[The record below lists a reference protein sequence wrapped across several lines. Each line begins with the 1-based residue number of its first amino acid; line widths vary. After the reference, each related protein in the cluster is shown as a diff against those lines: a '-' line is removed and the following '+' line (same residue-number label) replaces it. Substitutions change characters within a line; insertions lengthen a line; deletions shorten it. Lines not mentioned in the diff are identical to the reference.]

1 MAKAI
6 KASELRGMSDEQL
19 ALTLQ
24 EARTTLFKLRVQ
36 ASTERLDT
44 VSNLR
49 VNRKLIARVLT
60 IQRERALQQ
69 KAEQVA
75 VQANTGA

>member
-6 KASELRGMSDEQL
+6 RANELRGMSDEQL

-24 EARTTLFKLRVQ
+24 EARQTLFTLKVQ

-49 VNRKLIARVLT
+49 LNRKLIARVLT
-60 IQRERALQQ
+60 IQRERALAAQSEQQ
-69 KAEQVA
+69 A
-75 VQANTGA
+75 

>member
-19 ALTLQ
+19 TLTLK
-24 EARTTLFKLRVQ
+24 EARQTLFTLRVQ

-44 VSNLR
+44 VSSLR
-49 VNRKLIARVLT
+49 MNRKLIARVLT
-60 IQRERALQQ
+60 IQRQRAIA
-69 KAEQVA
+69 AEQV
-75 VQANTGA
+75 VPSPSETN